1 MNTSGQQAGPGLDLN
16 IWLGREASAHEDP
29 AFGRLAEALQCFQNR
44 VAGSRPPSEVCLAA
58 ASELEVLTSVLA
70 EYVVPEAIQVAGRQ
84 LTRPARGQTF
94 LPPIR
99 VDAYDREHLE
109 ARVTFT
115 RFYLGSNGAAHG
127 GAIALLFDDLLGQLA
142 NAPGQPRARTAY
154 LRTDYRSIVPIDR
167 ELVVTARTT
176 RVEGRKLF
184 IDGEIRDG
192 GRILSEATGL
202 FVRLQEHH
210 E

>member
-1 MNTSGQQAGPGLDLN
+1 MTASGQQAGPRSDLN
-16 IWLGREASAHEDP
+16 IWLGRDAPDHEDP
-29 AFGRLAEALQCFQNR
+29 AFVRLAEALQRLQNR
-44 VAGSRPPSEVCLAA
+44 VASSRPPSEVCVAA
-58 ASELEVLTSVLA
+58 ASELGVLTSVLD

-84 LTRPARGQTF
+84 LTRPARGQTL
-94 LPPIR
+94 LPPIH
-99 VDAYDREHLE
+99 VDAYDGEHLA

-142 NAPGQPRARTAY
+142 NGPGQPRARTAY

-167 ELVVTARTT
+167 ELVVTADIS
-176 RVEGRKLF
+176 RVEGRKIF
-184 IDGEIRDG
+184 IEGAIRDG
-192 GRILSEATGL
+192 GRVLSEASGL
-202 FVRLQEHH
+202 FVRLQQHH